1 MDYPVVL
8 EATATILEVLSKSN
22 GHEKTVWICP
32 KRAQNNK
39 SIG

>member
-1 MDYPVVL
+1 MDFPVVL

-22 GHEKTVWICP
+22 GHEKIVWIYP
-32 KRAQNNK
+32 SRARNKK